1 MAFKGDESLKKL
13 QITEVQN
20 IDMPELQLYKELR
33 ESAFRDDG
41 SFIADSPK
49 VVNLLLE
56 SGLEIKSVLATQ
68 AYYDEFA
75 PLLQGKNISKLY
87 LTTKEEMGKIVGHK
101 IHHNCMMHGIRPQN
115 ATLETLGDGV
125 LLLDG
130 ITSAENVGSI
140 VRSCAALGVDSLVI
154 ANETPH
160 PFNRRALRVSM
171 GHAHLLRTYVH
182 KDIKESI
189 VAFRERG
196 YRVYAAEVSL
206 GASMLRDVKVAQKWV
221 LVLGHEGRGI
231 SQDILELC
239 DEVVSIEM
247 QEGVKS
253 FNVSV
258 AAAVMMYRFKTL

>member
-1 MAFKGDESLKKL
+1 MNDRLNLIEVKNIE
-13 QITEVQN
+13 TE
-20 IDMPELQLYKELR
+20 ELAIYQQLR
-33 ESAFRDDG
+33 ESAFREDG

-49 VVNLLLE
+49 VVNLLLQSE
-56 SGLEIKSVLATQ
+56 LEIKSILATQ
-68 AYYDEFA
+68 VYYDEFA
-75 PLLQGKNISKLY
+75 PLLEGKNIPKLY

-101 IHHNCMMHGIRPQN
+101 IHHNCMMHGIRASN
-115 ATLETLGDGV
+115 ATLDELGSGV

-171 GHAHLLRTYVH
+171 GYAYHIRTHVH
-182 KDIKESI
+182 KDIKQSI
-189 VAFRERG
+189 VAFQERG
-196 YRVYAAEVSL
+196 YRVYAAEVAA
-206 GASMLRDVKVAQKWV
+206 GATMLRDVQVAQKWV
-221 LVLGHEGRGI
+221 LVMGHEGRGI

-239 DEVVSIEM
+239 DEVVTIEM

-253 FNVSV
+253 FNVGV
-258 AAAVMMYRFKTL
+258 AASVMMYRFKML

>member
-1 MAFKGDESLKKL
+1 MAFEIKIERVES
-13 QITEVQN
+13 IESE
-20 IDMPELQLYKELR
+20 ELRIYKELR

-49 VVNLLLE
+49 VVNLLLQSE
-56 SGLEIKSVLATQ
+56 LEIKSILATE
-68 AYYDEFA
+68 AYYEEFA
-75 PLLQGKNISKLY
+75 PLLEGKNIPKLY
-87 LTTKEEMGKIVGHK
+87 LTTKEEMSKIVGHK
-101 IHHNCMMHGIRPQN
+101 IHHNCMMHGIRPPN
-115 ATLETLGDGV
+115 ATLGELGSGV

-171 GHAHLLRTYVH
+171 GYAHHIRTHVH

-196 YRVYAAEVSL
+196 YRVYAAEV
-206 GASMLRDVKVAQKWV
+206 APNATMLHDVQVAQKWV
-221 LVLGHEGRGI
+221 LIMGHEGRGI

-253 FNVSV
+253 FNVGV
-258 AAAVMMYRFKTL
+258 AASVMMYRFKML